1 MHGLSEG
8 LTKKMTDTLNI
19 EINGI
24 KLQVPQGSMVI
35 EAADVAGIT
44 IPRFCYHKKLS
55 IAANCR
61 MCLVDVEK
69 APKPLPACATPV
81 TDGMKVQTKS
91 SKALEAQQSVM
102 EFLLINHPLDCPIC
116 DQGGEC
122 ELQDVAM
129 GFGSDV
135 TRFAEK
141 KRVIREKNIG
151 PLIATDLTRCI
162 HCTRCVRF
170 GQEIAGVREMG
181 ATGRGEHTEIGTYV
195 ESTIDSEMSGNVI
208 DLCPVGALTS
218 KPYRYTGRPWENQPH
233 QSISPH
239 DCVGSNLK
247 VEVRRNKVMRV
258 LPQEN
263 EVINEVWL
271 SDRDRFAYSGIY
283 SDDRINSPM
292 IKQGNAWKNVDWE
305 TALSYVIEGLQRA
318 KQADGVTKLGAI
330 GSACSTVEELHLLQK
345 LMRGLGS
352 NNIDHR
358 TRQVD
363 FSDQD
368 IEPILPNLGQS
379 IVELENI
386 SAALL
391 IGSNVRKDQPIIS
404 HRLRK
409 AALKGAQMMFVNAM
423 DYEFNFPVTENIVTN
438 PISMARELAAICKVL
453 LSLSGER
460 APTGLAELLVNI
472 DAHDVHVNIAKHL
485 YSSDNASVFL
495 GTQAMTQPDFAT
507 IRALANVIAQQ
518 TNAKLGYLSVG
529 ANSTGA
535 YLAGA
540 VPHRGPAGVA
550 VSQSGL
556 NSHEMLSKAMSGLI
570 LLNLEPEYDVA
581 EPAIAL
587 NKLHESDFVVCLT
600 PYMTEAM
607 KSYADVIL
615 PVSTFSE
622 TPGTFVNIEGRWQ
635 SFAASVKPTGDT
647 KPAWK
652 VLRVLGNLLELDG
665 FDYLSSI
672 EVRDECQALCDS
684 VVATSRTEWRSP
696 TSLKTATAQLN
707 RIGHLPIYAAD
718 NIVRRS
724 QALQL
729 TKDAINAAM
738 YINAKTLAGTK
749 LNGLEQGTILQ
760 SGTQATLP
768 VVIDDRVPENCVMVP
783 VGVVGS
789 EQLGS
794 SYGLVE
800 LVKS

>member
-1 MHGLSEG
+1 
-8 LTKKMTDTLNI
+8 MTDTLNI

-35 EAADVAGIT
+35 EAADAAGIT

-61 MCLVDVEK
+61 MCLVDIEK

-91 SKALEAQQSVM
+91 AKALEAQKSVM

-122 ELQDVAM
+122 DLQDIAM
-129 GFGSDV
+129 GFGSDI

-141 KRVIREKNIG
+141 KRVVREKNIG
-151 PLIATDLTRCI
+151 PLIATDMTRCI

-170 GQEIAGVREMG
+170 GQEIAGIREMG

-218 KPYRYTGRPWENQPH
+218 KPYRYSSRPWENMPH

-239 DCVGSNLK
+239 DCVGSNLT

-263 EVINEVWL
+263 EDINENWL
-271 SDRDRFAYSGIY
+271 SDRDRFSYSGLY
-283 SDDRINSPM
+283 SDDRVNSPM
-292 IKQGNAWKNVDWE
+292 IKQGNTWKNVEWE
-305 TALSYVIEGLQRA
+305 TALSYATEGLQRA
-318 KQADGVTKLGAI
+318 KQANGANKLGAI
-330 GSACSTVEELHLLQK
+330 GSASSTVEELYLLQK

-352 NNIDHR
+352 DNIDHR
-358 TRQVD
+358 TRQMD

-368 IEPILPNLGQS
+368 IEPVLPNLGQS
-379 IVELENI
+379 IPDLENVN
-386 SAALL
+386 AALL

-409 AALKGAQMMFVNAM
+409 AALKGAQLMFVNSL
-423 DYEFNFPVTENIVTN
+423 DHEFNFPVAENIVTSPVN
-438 PISMARELAAICKVL
+438 MAWELAAICKAL
-453 LSLSGER
+453 LTIGGES
-460 APTGLAELLVNI
+460 APSGLAELLGNT
-472 DAHDVHVNIAKHL
+472 DAHDVHINIARHL
-485 YSSDNASVFL
+485 HSADKATVL
-495 GTQAMTQPDFAT
+495 IGTQAMSQPEFAS

-518 TNAKLGYLSVG
+518 SGAQLGYLPAG
-529 ANSTGA
+529 ANSAGA

-540 VPHRGPAGVA
+540 VPHRGPAGATVN
-550 VSQSGL
+550 QSGL
-556 NSHEMLSKAMSGLI
+556 NSRDMLGEVMSGLI
-570 LLNLEPEYDVA
+570 LLNLEPECDVA

-587 NKLHESDFVVCLT
+587 RNLHDSDFVICLT
-600 PYMTEAM
+600 PYMTETM

-615 PVSTFSE
+615 PVSTFAE

-635 SFAASVKPTGDT
+635 SFAASIKPTGDT
-647 KPAWK
+647 KPTWK

-665 FDYLSSI
+665 FDYLSAE
-672 EVRDECQALCDS
+672 EVRDECQALCEN
-684 VVATSRTEWRSP
+684 VVVSSRTEWRSP
-696 TSLKTATAQLN
+696 ASLQKATTQLN
-707 RIGHLPIYAAD
+707 RIGQLPIYATD

-729 TKDAINAAM
+729 TKDAIGAAIH
-738 YINAKTLAGTK
+738 INAKTLAGTK
-749 LNGLEQGTILQ
+749 LNGSDTGMIMQ
-760 SGTQATLP
+760 SGTQVSLP
-768 VVIDDRVPENCVMVP
+768 IVIDDCVPENCVMVP

-794 SYGLVE
+794 SYGPVE
-800 LVKS
+800 LSKS

>member
-1 MHGLSEG
+1 MHGLGEG
-8 LTKKMTDTLNI
+8 LTNKMTDTLNI

-35 EAADVAGIT
+35 EAADAAGIT

-61 MCLVDVEK
+61 MCLVDIEK

-91 SKALEAQQSVM
+91 AMALEAQQSVM

-122 ELQDVAM
+122 ELQDIAM
-129 GFGSDV
+129 GFGSGI

-151 PLIATDLTRCI
+151 PLIATDMTRCI

-218 KPYRYTGRPWENQPH
+218 KPYRYSSRPWENQQH

-239 DCVGSNLK
+239 DCVGSNLT

-263 EVINEVWL
+263 EDINEVWL
-271 SDRDRFAYSGIY
+271 SDRDRFSYSGIY
-283 SDDRINSPM
+283 SEDRINSPM
-292 IKQGNAWKNVDWE
+292 IKQGNSWKNVDWE
-305 TALSYVIEGLQRA
+305 TALSYATEGLQRV
-318 KQADGVTKLGAI
+318 KQANGVSKLGAI
-330 GSACSTVEELHLLQK
+330 GSASSTIEELYLLQK

-352 NNIDHR
+352 NNVDHR
-358 TRQVD
+358 TRQLD

-368 IEPILPNLGQS
+368 IEPVLPSLGQS
-379 IVELENI
+379 IPDLENLN
-386 SAALL
+386 AALL

-409 AALKGAQMMFVNAM
+409 AALKGAQVMFVNSL
-423 DYEFNFPVTENIVTN
+423 DYEFNFPVTENIVTSPVN
-438 PISMARELAAICKVL
+438 TSWELAAICKAL
-453 LSLSGER
+453 LSISGER
-460 APTGLAELLVNI
+460 GPAGLAELLSNAE
-472 DAHDVHVNIAKHL
+472 AHDTHVNIAKHL
-485 YSSDNASVFL
+485 HSANQAAVL
-495 GTQAMTQPDFAT
+495 IGTQVMGQPEFAT
-507 IRALANVIAQQ
+507 IRALANVIAQLS
-518 TNAKLGYLSVG
+518 NARLGYLPAG
-529 ANSTGA
+529 ANSAGA

-540 VPHRGPAGVA
+540 VPHRGPASA
-550 VSQSGL
+550 TVSPLGL
-556 NSHEMLSKAMSGLI
+556 NSRDMLNEAMNGLV

-587 NKLHESDFVVCLT
+587 RNLRDSDFVICLT
-600 PYMTEAM
+600 PYMTETM

-615 PVSTFSE
+615 PVSTFVE

-635 SFAASVKPTGDT
+635 SFSASAKPMGDT

-665 FDYLSSI
+665 FEYLSA
-672 EVRDECQALCDS
+672 EQVRDECQVLCEN
-684 VVATSRTEWRSP
+684 VVASSSTEWRSP
-696 TSLKTATAQLN
+696 AGLQKATTQLN
-707 RIGHLPIYAAD
+707 RIGPLPIYATD

-729 TKDAINAAM
+729 TKDAIDATM
-738 YINAKTLAGTK
+738 HINAKTLAGTK
-749 LNGLEQGTILQ
+749 LNGSEQGLIMQ
-760 SGTQATLP
+760 SGTQANLP
-768 VVIDDRVPENCVMVP
+768 IMIDDCVPENCVMVP
-783 VGVVGS
+783 VGVYGS

-794 SYGLVE
+794 SYGPVE
-800 LVKS
+800 LSKS

>member
-1 MHGLSEG
+1 
-8 LTKKMTDTLNI
+8 MTDTLNI

-35 EAADVAGIT
+35 EAADAAGIT

-81 TDGMKVQTKS
+81 SDGMKVQTKS
-91 SKALEAQQSVM
+91 AKAIEAQKSVM

-122 ELQDVAM
+122 DLQDIAM
-129 GFGSDV
+129 GFGGDV
-135 TRFAEK
+135 SRFAEK

-151 PLIATDLTRCI
+151 PLIATDMTRCI

-170 GQEIAGVREMG
+170 GQEIAGIREMG

-218 KPYRYTGRPWENQPH
+218 KPYRYSGRPWENLQH
-233 QSISPH
+233 KSVSPH
-239 DCVGSNLK
+239 DCVGSNLI

-263 EVINEVWL
+263 EYINELWL
-271 SDRDRFAYSGIY
+271 SDRDRFSYSGLY
-283 SDDRINSPM
+283 SEDRINSPI
-292 IKQGNAWKNVDWE
+292 IKQGNSWKNVEWE
-305 TALSYVIEGLQRA
+305 TALSYAAEGLQRA
-318 KQADGVTKLGAI
+318 KQANGENKLGAI
-330 GSACSTVEELHLLQK
+330 GSASSTVEELYLLQK
-345 LMRGLGS
+345 LMRGMGS
-352 NNIDHR
+352 DNIDHR

-368 IEPILPNLGQS
+368 IEPVMPNLGQS
-379 IVELENI
+379 IPDLETIN
-386 SAALL
+386 AALL

-409 AALKGAQMMFVNAM
+409 AALNGAQLMFVNSM
-423 DYEFNFPVTENIVTN
+423 GHDFNFPVAESIVTSPLN
-438 PISMARELAAICKVL
+438 IDWELAAICKAL
-453 LSLSGER
+453 LTINGEN
-460 APTGLAELLVNI
+460 APTGLAELLSNTE
-472 DAHDVHVNIAKHL
+472 AHDTHVNIARHL
-485 YSSDNASVFL
+485 HSADKASVL
-495 GTQAMTQPDFAT
+495 IGTQAMNQPEFANV
-507 IRALANVIAQQ
+507 RALANVIAQQ
-518 TNAKLGYLSVG
+518 SGAQLGYLPAG
-529 ANSTGA
+529 ANSAGA

-540 VPHRGPAGVA
+540 VPHRGPAGA
-550 VSQSGL
+550 ALSQPGL
-556 NSHEMLSKAMSGLI
+556 NSRDTLGRAMSGLV
-570 LLNLEPEYDVA
+570 LLNLEPEYDSA

-587 NKLHESDFVVCLT
+587 SNLRETDFVICLT
-600 PYMTEAM
+600 PYVTETM

-615 PVSTFSE
+615 PISTFAE

-635 SFAASVKPTGDT
+635 SFAASVKPVGDT

-652 VLRVLGNLLELDG
+652 VLRVLGNLLELGG
-665 FDYLSSI
+665 FDYLSADD
-672 EVRDECQALCDS
+672 VRDECQALCENVPVS
-684 VVATSRTEWRSP
+684 SQIEWRAP
-696 TSLKTATAQLN
+696 ASLQKASAQLN
-707 RIGHLPIYAAD
+707 RIGQLPIYATD
-718 NIVRRS
+718 NVVRRS
-724 QALQL
+724 PALQS
-729 TKDAINAAM
+729 TKDALAASI
-738 YINAKTLAGTK
+738 YINSKTLAGTK
-749 LNGLEQGTILQ
+749 LNGSEQGMIVQ

-768 VVIDDRVPENCVMVP
+768 VVIDESVPEDCVMVP

-794 SYGLVE
+794 SYGPVE
-800 LVKS
+800 LSKS